1 MSAGAAVLIFI
12 GGLFAGAVNSI
23 AGGGSLLTVPLL
35 SLAGLDGLTAN
46 GTNRIAVL
54 VQSSAAVRG
63 FTDKDVDGWG
73 DARQVF
79 PPALAGGLVGAL
91 AVSSINDELFEVI
104 FGILMIPMLVLAL
117 WPSPKEAAR
126 DPWPAWVSM
135 LVFFGVG
142 MYAGAIQ
149 AGVGLLLLMVLAR
162 AGHDLVTAN
171 LIKSYVVVA
180 ISVIACAIFVV
191 QSQVDWV
198 PAIVLAAGSGIGGY
212 VGAHIAVEGGEKV
225 IRPVLVVAVV
235 ALSGKMI
242 GLY

>member
-1 MSAGAAVLIFI
+1 MRPNEPDVRRIDSVRRR
-12 GGLFAGAVNSI
+12 
-23 AGGGSLLTVPLL
+23 
-35 SLAGLDGLTAN
+35 
-46 GTNRIAVL
+46 NR
-54 VQSSAAVRG
+54 SSAR
-63 FTDKDVDGWG
+63 
-73 DARQVF
+73 RNRRRVF
-79 PPALAGGLVGAL
+79 
-91 AVSSINDELFEVI
+91 SSINDELFEVI

>member
-1 MSAGAAVLIFI
+1 
-12 GGLFAGAVNSI
+12 
-23 AGGGSLLTVPLL
+23 
-35 SLAGLDGLTAN
+35 
-46 GTNRIAVL
+46 
-54 VQSSAAVRG
+54 
-63 FTDKDVDGWG
+63 
-73 DARQVF
+73 
-79 PPALAGGLVGAL
+79 
-91 AVSSINDELFEVI
+91 
-104 FGILMIPMLVLAL
+104 
-117 WPSPKEAAR
+117 
-126 DPWPAWVSM
+126 
-135 LVFFGVG
+135 
-142 MYAGAIQ
+142 
-149 AGVGLLLLMVLAR
+149 MVLAR

-180 ISVIACAIFVV
+180 ISVIACAIFIV